1 MFDITENAQLVTVYH
16 PKDRTGAALTT
27 EWISM
32 KHAEKATFILD
43 CGVLTS
49 TSNFAVT
56 LAVADDAS
64 GTHSANIGSS
74 TDLGLDHYYK
84 NSSGVTFTRT
94 TVSSST
100 FNITKSSDSTVYI
113 IEVEAQNMGQF
124 TSGSSTYDA
133 DYVRLSAATPGAH
146 ACLTSC
152 HCLLTGLR
160 YQQDTPPS
168 QIA

>member
-1 MFDITENAQLVTVYH
+1 MLFDITENTKLVSVYH

-32 KHAEKATFILD
+32 KNATKATWILD
-43 CGVLTS
+43 FGTLTS

-56 LAVADDAS
+56 LAVANDAS
-64 GTHSANIGSS
+64 GTKSATIGAS
-74 TDLGLDHYYK
+74 TDLGLTHYYT
-84 NSSGVTFTRT
+84 NSGDTYSKT

-100 FNITKSSDSTVYI
+100 FNVTKSSDSKIFI
-113 IEVEAQNMGQF
+113 IEAKAEDMGQF
-124 TSGSSTYDA
+124 TSTSVTYSA

-152 HCLLTGLR
+152 VCLLTGLR
-160 YQQDTPPS
+160 YQQDSPPS
-168 QIA
+168 AIT

>member
-1 MFDITENAQLVTVYH
+1 MFSLAENCKLVTVYH

-32 KHAEKATFILD
+32 KNAEKATFILD
-43 CGVLTS
+43 CGTLTS

-64 GTHSANIGSS
+64 GTHSATVGSS
-74 TDLGLDHYYK
+74 TDLGFPYYYK
-84 NSSGVTFTRT
+84 NSSGDTTTKT

-100 FNITKSSDSTVYI
+100 FNVTKSSDSTIFVV
-113 IEVEAQNMGQF
+113 EVKAEDMGTF
-124 TSGSSTYDA
+124 TSTSVTYDA

-152 HCLLTGLR
+152 HCILTGLR
-160 YQQDTPPS
+160 YQQSAPPTA
-168 QIA
+168 IT